1 MMTSTDVDNCSF
13 SAWYPSFEKVTFKSV
28 VLPLPQ
34 DVVAYL
40 SPEEDN
46 GLFLPVECDPDNPEE
61 DCDEEDQQETCS
73 NR

>member
-46 GLFLPVECDPDNPEE
+46 GLFLPVECDSDNPEE
-61 DCDEEDQQETCS
+61 DSDEEDQQETCS